1 MYWFFFL
8 FYHLCLSFSLQ
19 LLCFVGDVVSIVL
32 LLSGFFTS
40 RIVSDCHFFIVS
52 ISIFR
57 SWTVLFIC
65 YTCFILFP
73 CIPLRDLFD
82 SFLKASYHLYQIG
95 FKVIS
100 LCFSCVRISKTC
112 YNRLAVLW
120 RCHIAL
126 AFVDQVLLRAF
137 SHMGGFGPWM
147 F

>member
-1 MYWFFFL
+1 MEISSQTLVQGMGFEYMQTYFRRGFIHFL
-8 FYHLCLSFSLQ
+8 FKDFH
-19 LLCFVGDVVSIVL
+19 
-32 LLSGFFTS
+32 
-40 RIVSDCHFFIVS
+40 
-52 ISIFR
+52 
-57 SWTVLFIC
+57 
-65 YTCFILFP
+65 
-73 CIPLRDLFD
+73 
-82 SFLKASYHLYQIG
+82 HLYQIG